1 MMWLTIAFDL
11 IKKSYLGII
20 GLFGLLLLGRNSRLS
35 KENDKLN
42 NETKH
47 NHKTIKIQN
56 EVIDVLQN
64 NRPADLNTN
73 IKRMRKKRL

>member
-1 MMWLTIAFDL
+1 MIWLTIAFDL

-20 GLFGLLLLGRNSRLS
+20 GIFGLFLLGRNSKLS
-35 KENDKLN
+35 KENEKLN

-47 NHKTIKIQN
+47 SHKTIKIQN

-73 IKRMRKKRL
+73 IKRMRKKQL

>member
-1 MMWLTIAFDL
+1 MMWFTIAFDL
-11 IKKSYLGII
+11 IKKSYLGIV
-20 GLFGLLLLGRNSRLS
+20 GLFGLFLLGRNSRLS

-47 NHKTIKIQN
+47 NYETIKIQN

-73 IKRMRKKRL
+73 IKRMRKKQL